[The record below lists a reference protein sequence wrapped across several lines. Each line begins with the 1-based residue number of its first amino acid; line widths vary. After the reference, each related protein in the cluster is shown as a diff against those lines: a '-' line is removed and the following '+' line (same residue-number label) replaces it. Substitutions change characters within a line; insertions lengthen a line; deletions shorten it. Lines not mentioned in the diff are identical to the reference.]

1 MASCAVPPSLDAVLQ
16 LAAIETVVLAA
27 DVIDRLDLWNVI
39 GRIDH
44 EMLDAVLAHE
54 PARGAV
60 GDAAEHGAELFE
72 GQQIGIGFELAFVLK
87 SCHGFISCAYL
98 SMAGDEWIEI
108 GEFRGRWPPEDL
120 RFLCDFTSARKNRK
134 GRRYLHFCTSAI
146 ESADSSGLCGTS
158 SDLPDGISRV
168 LSS

>member
-44 EMLDAVLAHE
+44 EMLDAVLAHD

-60 GDAAEHGAELFE
+60 GDAA
-72 GQQIGIGFELAFVLK
+72 GQGDFDFGGE
-87 SCHGFISCAYL
+87 ISIFAKRRMGKL
-98 SMAGDEWIEI
+98 EKA
-108 GEFRGRWPPEDL
+108 
-120 RFLCDFTSARKNRK
+120 K
-134 GRRYLHFCTSAI
+134 GN
-146 ESADSSGLCGTS
+146 G
-158 SDLPDGISRV
+158 
-168 LSS
+168 